1 MREENSTQP
10 IHFARA
16 SVPALS
22 LLLTDGDLAVDLLQ
36 HEASLVGE
44 LCSGGAQAAHQ
55 PVLPQLVVVQ
65 AELEELL
72 EDVQHRVVPLQ
83 AAHVVKQHLRPNA
96 PSNGQVRGHY

>member
-1 MREENSTQP
+1 MREDNSSQP
-10 IHFARA
+10 VHLARA

-22 LLLTDGDLAVDLLQ
+22 RPLTDGDLPVDLLQ

-72 EDVQHRVVPLQ
+72 QDVLHRVVPL
-83 AAHVVKQHLRPNA
+83 
-96 PSNGQVRGHY
+96 